1 MFKDKITSLFKMRN
15 KTIDDYAK
23 TYRTSKQNIY
33 RKIRTET
40 LSAKDL
46 AKVANFLGM
55 DLVLESDS
63 EKVVIKVDDFSVK
76 VDTRVDNGNNFS
88 KSKVVKVDSP
98 KVDSPKVEPPDLTE
112 FIKNM

>member
-76 VDTRVDNGNNFS
+76 VDTRMDNGNNFS
-88 KSKVVKVDSP
+88 KSKVDTSKVEE
-98 KVDSPKVEPPDLTE
+98 KVEPMTIE
-112 FIKNM
+112 EIIANMKNM